1 MKRELIRKPPS
12 NMFWLRKMDESK
24 IIIAPRSDLR
34 MSSITVLSEVPGETN
49 FRKSRKVFSFSIDM
63 VVKKVRLFL

>member
-1 MKRELIRKPPS
+1 
-12 NMFWLRKMDESK
+12 
-24 IIIAPRSDLR
+24 

-63 VVKKVRLFL
+63 VRKRCACFYMLCGFFGILDMERILL